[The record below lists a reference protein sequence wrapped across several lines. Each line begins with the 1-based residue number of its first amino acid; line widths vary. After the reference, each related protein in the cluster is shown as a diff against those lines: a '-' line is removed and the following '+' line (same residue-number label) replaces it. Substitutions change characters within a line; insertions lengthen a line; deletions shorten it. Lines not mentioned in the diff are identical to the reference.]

1 MTENEQTTDVVL
13 PPVGTYWTTG
23 ALKTN
28 PAHLALEAYAT
39 CARCGAF
46 VNSEDRHE
54 EWHRF
59 VERAYLPAS
68 SALGGDD
75 E

>member
-1 MTENEQTTDVVL
+1 MSESAYDAL

-28 PAHLALEAYAT
+28 PAHMPLESYAT
-39 CARCGAF
+39 CARCGSF

-54 EWHRF
+54 DWHRA
-59 VERAYLPAS
+59 VEQRQS
-68 SALGGDD
+68 SGLGSGS
-75 E
+75 